1 LLAGERAHYALAAGH
16 RDEAEALL
24 SVIENSTAAQ
34 SRLLPEQ
41 VWDEADIPA
50 LELFRGKP
58 TGSACPLVWAHSEY
72 VKLRRSIRD
81 GKVFDQPR
89 QTVKRYL
96 IDKNVRQIFGWRFNN
111 KTRSIPRNKT
121 LRLILLIPGRVHWT
135 VDNWTTL
142 HDTDTRDTGLGIHIL
157 DLPTASLPAGSQ
169 AKFTFFWPAE
179 NRWEGT
185 DYSVTIEG

>member
-1 LLAGERAHYALAAGH
+1 
-16 RDEAEALL
+16 
-24 SVIENSTAAQ
+24 VIENSTFGE

-81 GKVFDQPR
+81 GKVFDQPP

-96 IDKNVRQIFGWRFNN
+96 VDKNVRQIFGWRFNN
-111 KTRSIPRNKT
+111 KTRRIPPTKPCASSCSRQAVCT
-121 LRLILLIPGRVHWT
+121 GPS
-135 VDNWTTL
+135 TTGQPP
-142 HDTDTRDTGLGIHIL
+142 TTRTRATRDS
-157 DLPTASLPAGSQ
+157 ASTSS
-169 AKFTFFWPAE
+169 T
-179 NRWEGT
+179 
-185 DYSVTIEG
+185 